1 LKEKIDALEKEERF
15 KRKRMANHDDGDVI
29 EFENSVRDSV
39 ISYLE

>member
-1 LKEKIDALEKEERF
+1 
-15 KRKRMANHDDGDVI
+15 MANHDDGDVI